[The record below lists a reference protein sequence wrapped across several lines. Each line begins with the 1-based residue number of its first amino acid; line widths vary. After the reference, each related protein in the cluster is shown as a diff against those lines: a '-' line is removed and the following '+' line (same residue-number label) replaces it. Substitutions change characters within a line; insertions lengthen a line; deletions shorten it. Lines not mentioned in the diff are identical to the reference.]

1 MLRAFALLARF
12 KRLRGTALD
21 PFGRTSERRMERQL
35 ITDYERILGELIAG
49 LAPENHALAVEIA
62 TLPERIRG
70 FGHVKERNVAEAKA
84 REAALLA
91 AFRTP
96 LPEATAAE

>member
-1 MLRAFALLARF
+1 L
-12 KRLRGTALD
+12 T
-21 PFGRTSERRMERQL
+21 
-35 ITDYERILGELIAG
+35 
-49 LAPENHALAVEIA
+49 PENHALAVEIA
-62 TLPERIRG
+62 ALPERIRG
-70 FGHVKERNVAEAKA
+70 FGHVKEGNLAQAKS